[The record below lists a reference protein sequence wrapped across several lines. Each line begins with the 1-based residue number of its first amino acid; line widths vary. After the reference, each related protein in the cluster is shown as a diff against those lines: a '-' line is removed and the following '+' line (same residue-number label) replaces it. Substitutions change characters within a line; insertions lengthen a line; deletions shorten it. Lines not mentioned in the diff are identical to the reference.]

1 MAELKKKKGPE
12 NKSSTHE
19 RIQLAAIG
27 MEAEFAV
34 IKDGVQVKPED
45 LFGSPRN
52 IIREKMMHR
61 KGRSY
66 HLPTGGA
73 VYFDTGVIEVA
84 TPVIE
89 IERGCAA
96 RAGRSLWEAI
106 LFVRQELDAWEQAH
120 DTDVQ
125 LAGFSTHYNIS
136 FELPRLEQG
145 TNRTV
150 EQLAYLLAHILPIP
164 VMLLAANRRSTGIGV
179 RPRGD
184 RIEITADFTPD
195 APLMIATA
203 TLIVGIVREVM
214 RWPSYE
220 ISVLEGTDIP
230 VIRGFRPM
238 PHTTRK
244 GWLARF
250 DCYPENPFVSDI
262 DLDKWPTT
270 DGRFMTLRDM
280 AGQITKHFW
289 PYIRRY
295 SDPFTLRLIGSVM
308 KGRAP
313 SLLDLDDRPAGYEDV
328 GRLCTWDNLFPE
340 RVLPRSQ
347 YERVLI
353 RAINGDKL
361 HMNGEWY
368 TPTGMRG
375 WSRVIFR
382 RKTDNSRHVFS
393 LDYLLD
399 HLREW
404 ERPYRGK
411 RQAGT
416 AKRAPARR
424 RREPESEAR

>member
-1 MAELKKKKGPE
+1 MAQLKKKKGPE
-12 NKSSTHE
+12 NKSTTRE

-34 IKDGVQVKPED
+34 IVDGVQVKPEAT
-45 LFGSPRN
+45 FGSPRRF
-52 IIREKMMHR
+52 IREKMMHR

-125 LAGFSTHYNIS
+125 LAGFSAHYNIS
-136 FELPRLEQG
+136 FELPPSEQG
-145 TNRTV
+145 STRTV
-150 EQLAYLLAHILPIP
+150 EQLSYLLAHILPVP

-184 RIEITADFTPD
+184 RIEVTADFTPD

-220 ISVLEGTDIP
+220 IGVLDETDIP
-230 VIRGFRPM
+230 IIRGFRPM

-250 DCYPENPFVSDI
+250 DCFPENPFTCDI
-262 DLDKWPTT
+262 DRDKWPTT
-270 DGRFMTLRDM
+270 DGRYLSLREIS
-280 AGQITKHFW
+280 GLVTKHFW

-313 SLLDLDDRPAGYEDV
+313 SLLDLDDRPPGYDDV

-353 RAINGDKL
+353 RAISGDKL
-361 HMNGEWY
+361 HMDGEWY

-375 WSRVIFR
+375 WSRVVFR
-382 RKTDNSRHVFS
+382 RKTDNSRHIFS

-399 HLREW
+399 HLRDW
-404 ERPYRGK
+404 ERPYR
-411 RQAGT
+411 T
-416 AKRAPARR
+416 ARR
-424 RREPESEAR
+424 GNGRREREHSARA

>member
-1 MAELKKKKGPE
+1 
-12 NKSSTHE
+12 
-19 RIQLAAIG
+19 
-27 MEAEFAV
+27 
-34 IKDGVQVKPED
+34 
-45 LFGSPRN
+45 
-52 IIREKMMHR
+52 
-61 KGRSY
+61 
-66 HLPTGGA
+66 
-73 VYFDTGVIEVA
+73 
-84 TPVIE
+84 VIE

-106 LFVRQELDAWEQAH
+106 LFVRQELDVWEQAH

-125 LAGFSTHYNIS
+125 LAGFSAHYNIS
-136 FELPRLEQG
+136 FELPPAQQG
-145 TNRTV
+145 STRTV
-150 EQLAYLLAHILPIP
+150 EQLAFLLAHILPVP
-164 VMLLAANRRSTGIGV
+164 VMLLATNRRSTGIGV

-184 RIEITADFTPD
+184 RIEVTADFTPD

-214 RWPSYE
+214 TWPSYE
-220 ISVLEGTDIP
+220 IGALDETDIP
-230 VIRGFRPM
+230 VIKGFHPM

-250 DCYPENPFVSDI
+250 DCFPENPFVSDI
-262 DLDKWPTT
+262 DRDRWPTT
-270 DGRFMTLRDM
+270 DGRSLSLREM
-280 AGQITKHFW
+280 AGFITKHFW

-313 SLLDLDDRPAGYEDV
+313 SLLDLDDRPPGYDDV
-328 GRLCTWDNLFPE
+328 GRLCTWENLFPE

-353 RAINGDKL
+353 RAISGDKL
-361 HMNGEWY
+361 HMDGEWY

-382 RKTDNSRHVFS
+382 RKADNSRHVFS

-404 ERPYRGK
+404 ERPYRTTHRGNG
-411 RQAGT
+411 RRDREHSV
-416 AKRAPARR
+416 RA
-424 RREPESEAR
+424 